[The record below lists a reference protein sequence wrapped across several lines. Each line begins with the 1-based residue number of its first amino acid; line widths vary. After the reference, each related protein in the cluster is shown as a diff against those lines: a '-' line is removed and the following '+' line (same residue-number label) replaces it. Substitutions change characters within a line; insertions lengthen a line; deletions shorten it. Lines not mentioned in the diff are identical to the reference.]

1 MELKFVGVSIWL
13 IMCGAIKCKWLSVR
27 GISFRNWHLIFVQI
41 SWPLPYSVCRGAFSY
56 YKLAAYHV
64 WEKRKNNYFIVLF
77 LHKKSYVPRALSPL
91 LILGYGV
98 ERDGYIYISVK
109 HVVDEV
115 IYQGGPCKYGCCSFR
130 KQPYIYRQ
138 LAMRS
143 NSYKFLLRE
152 TGGVAPYWTL
162 LNFKEQS
169 LPNTTQETKKETK
182 KISKITQSCLAITAT
197 ESLDLF

>member
-1 MELKFVGVSIWL
+1 MELICWEFLWL
-13 IMCGAIKCKWLSVR
+13 IMCGAIKSKWLSVR

-77 LHKKSYVPRALSPL
+77 LHKKAYVPRALSPL

-115 IYQGGPCKYGCCSFR
+115 IYQGGPCNANMVAVLLACSHI
-130 KQPYIYRQ
+130 YIGSWQ
-138 LAMRS
+138 W
-143 NSYKFLLRE
+143 
-152 TGGVAPYWTL
+152 GV
-162 LNFKEQS
+162 
-169 LPNTTQETKKETK
+169 
-182 KISKITQSCLAITAT
+182 TAT
-197 ESLDLF
+197 SFFWGKQEGLPPTELY